1 MKKRT
6 FNLILSLVF
15 IVAVVIVFYTVWKNN
30 TGTTAVSSSSYTILD
45 VSGVKEQ
52 AETLT
57 KGKDNNANIPIAA
70 PTTKMGKTNPFASP
84 E

>member
-6 FNLILSLVF
+6 FNLILSFVF
-15 IVAVVIVFYTVWKNN
+15 LIAVVIVFYTVWKNN
-30 TGTTAVSSSSYTILD
+30 TGTMPTSTDSYVTLD

-52 AETLT
+52 AESLVQ
-57 KGKDNNANIPIAA
+57 GKDNNANIPIAA
-70 PTTKMGKTNPFASP
+70 PMTKMGKTNPFANP